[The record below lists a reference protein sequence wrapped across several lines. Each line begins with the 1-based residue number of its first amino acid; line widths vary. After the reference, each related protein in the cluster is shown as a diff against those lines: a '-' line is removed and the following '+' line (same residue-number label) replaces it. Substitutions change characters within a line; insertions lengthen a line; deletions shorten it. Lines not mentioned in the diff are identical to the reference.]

1 MYRKGLTLTALV
13 LAVFLIAGPHLTL
26 ASPVEVVFWHPFD
39 SGTPREAIEE
49 LIDAFNASR
58 DDIQVVGYVVP
69 DLVEKVRVAVIGGA
83 PPDVA
88 TNLYPWREGALG
100 MLTDL
105 TPFAERDGLVLD
117 EEYFPAGI
125 PEAYYDG
132 VLYGLPWFHVVHPV
146 LFYRVDAYERA
157 GLDGNSPPTTWEEL
171 HGLSSR
177 LTQRTAEGIVT
188 QLNFD
193 WSKGAAESAFPMY
206 YRVAGGEYLDPTGTQ
221 VIVNNDLARRVL
233 GFLVDVRGEIQADL
247 TSSTGTFYTG
257 GRVHMLN
264 GNWMAPNI
272 RSGYPHLQPGV
283 DWAMAPFPVPEGIPQ
298 QTVMSSRYMTIPKG
312 APNAEAAWEFIKW
325 LTGPEASRMYS
336 LRRNLLPAHRD
347 AVGDPAFADAFLFW
361 DVQQA
366 MLSHGI
372 PEWGS
377 VPIPDVANFLSVME
391 LAYNQALTRTVSPDS
406 ALEDVTRMMQA
417 FLDEHLAN

>member
-1 MYRKGLTLTALV
+1 MDRKRLFRTV
-13 LAVFLIAGPHLTL
+13 LAVAVTL
-26 ASPVEVVFWHPFD
+26 CIGAHCTAAPVEVVFWHPFD
-39 SGTPREAIEE
+39 SGTPRDAIEE
-49 LIDAFNASR
+49 LIEVFNASR
-58 DDIQVVGYVVP
+58 DDIRVVGQVVP
-69 DLVEKVRVAVIGGA
+69 DLIEKVRVAVIGGS

-88 TNLYPWREGALG
+88 TNLYPWREGAIG

-105 TPFAERDGLVLD
+105 TPFAERDGLSL
-117 EEYFPAGI
+117 EEEFFPAGI
-125 PEAYYDG
+125 PEAYYGG

-146 LFYRVDAYERA
+146 LFYRIDAYERA
-157 GLDGNSPPTTWEEL
+157 GLDGNSPPATWEEL
-171 HGLSSR
+171 RALSTR
-177 LTQRTAEGIVT
+177 LTQRSAEGVVT

-193 WSKGAAESAFPMY
+193 WGKGAAENAFPMY
-206 YRVAGGEYLDPTGTQ
+206 YRVAGGEYVDPTGTR

-233 GFLVDVRGEIQADL
+233 NFLVEVREEIQSDL
-247 TSSTGTFYTG
+247 AVAVGTFYTG

-272 RSGYPHLQPGV
+272 QSGYPHLVPGV
-283 DWAMAPFPVPEGIPQ
+283 DWAMAPFPVPEGSPQ

-312 APNAEAAWEFIKW
+312 APNADAAWEFIKW
-325 LTGPEASRMYS
+325 LTGPEASRLYS

-372 PEWGS
+372 PEWGT

-391 LAYNQALTRTVSPDS
+391 LAYTKGLTRTVSPES
-406 ALEDVTRMMQA
+406 ALEEAARLMQA
-417 FLDEHLAN
+417 FLDEHLAD